1 MIDFNKIN
9 MKRFLET
16 YCEGRKNDF
25 STLCIYSKDCVQG
38 NGIGCEQSKHPDN
51 VAKRAAEAKARARE
65 IHIEAY
71 DKGGKKYDKVVTTRD
86 HPDRQDV
93 ILSFGWPCE
102 YGVASLLEYSY
113 PLKADL
119 CIDAGGRNHNGKGHA
134 VYVKK
139 EDVNR
144 IVKEVVDNYWHH

>member
-1 MIDFNKIN
+1 MIDFKKLN
-9 MKRFLET
+9 MKIFMKHHCESAKMDIET
-16 YCEGRKNDF
+16 MAISC
-25 STLCIYSKDCVQG
+25 
-38 NGIGCEQSKHPDN
+38 IGCQYKDGTPCTHPKHPTN
-51 VAKRAAEAKARARE
+51 LAARYAAEKARE

-71 DKGGKKYDKVVTTRD
+71 DEAGNTYDKVVTFRD

-102 YGVASLLEYSY
+102 YGVASLLKYSY
-113 PLKADL
+113 PLKDDL
-119 CIDAGGRNHNGKGHA
+119 CIDACGLNHKGHA

-144 IVKEVVDNYWHH
+144 FIKETVDNYWHH